1 MIAKAAK
8 VGIMR
13 FMKWIIALAFVLI
26 VASLISGMVFLIR
39 DKGQTKNV
47 VWALTARISLSI
59 ALFAF
64 IWFAHHMGWI
74 ESTGVPMSMR

>member
-1 MIAKAAK
+1 MAIVAK

-26 VASLISGMVFLIR
+26 AASLISGMVFLIR
-39 DKGQTKNV
+39 DKGRTKNV
-47 VWALTARISLSI
+47 VWALTARITLSI

-64 IWFAHHMGWI
+64 IWFAHYMGWI
-74 ESTGVPMSMR
+74 QSTGIPMSVR